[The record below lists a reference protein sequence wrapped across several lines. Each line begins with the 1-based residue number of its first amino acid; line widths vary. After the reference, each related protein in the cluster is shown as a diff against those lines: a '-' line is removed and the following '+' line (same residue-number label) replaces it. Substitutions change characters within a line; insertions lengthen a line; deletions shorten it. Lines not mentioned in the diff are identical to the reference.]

1 MRACS
6 SAKNYITST
15 SEWGRCHG
23 PTCELVGVMS
33 SRIIYV
39 VVIACLLIAASIGRC
54 GPYTEVGIDGYI
66 GDDRRGANPL
76 ADADARVNP
85 IFRGWA
91 TDFRDYLPADDE
103 WLGDWDDPG
112 KALGP
117 VTGDNSDV
125 VSLGDL
131 DAAEIAQQRSPGCIT
146 LIFGDPCDVDDANH
160 IGNVNGY
167 DFVVFENGFL
177 SEHDTAAGSV
187 WGQMLAEL
195 GYVEVSSNGI
205 DFVRFSSVSLTA
217 DEVGAY
223 GTIEISDVLNMA
235 GKHPNGYGTCT
246 GTAFDLEELSGH
258 PLVSNEVVDINNISY
273 VRIVDV
279 PGSGDFEDS
288 AVEHIDPCSW
298 PSWTGYDANH
308 AVYDAWV
315 TEGSGGL
322 DLEAVGVLKEQRY
335 SADINLDGIVN
346 SFDFALFG
354 YSWRKRFGGVG
365 WIGRCDLDDAKDM
378 MIDEQ
383 DLAVFASQWLE
394 TEQWHSE

>member
-1 MRACS
+1 MKRFS
-6 SAKNYITST
+6 STKCHITST
-15 SEWGRCHG
+15 SEWGHCHG
-23 PTCELVGVMS
+23 PTCKLVA
-33 SRIIYV
+33 
-39 VVIACLLIAASIGRC
+39 VIATLLCLAGVGRS

-66 GDDRRGANPL
+66 GDDRRSANPL

-91 TDFRDYLPADDE
+91 TDFENYLPSDDE
-103 WLGDWDDPG
+103 WMGDWDDPS

-117 VTGDNSDV
+117 ATGDVSDI

-131 DAAEIAQQRSPGCIT
+131 DAAEISQQKSPGCIT

-160 IGNVNGY
+160 IRNVRGY
-167 DFVVFENGFL
+167 DFAVFENGFL
-177 SEHDTAAGSV
+177 SIHDTAAGSV

-205 DFVRFSSVSLTA
+205 DFIRFSSVSLTA
-217 DEVGAY
+217 DQVGGY

-235 GKHPNGYGTCT
+235 GKHPNSYGRCT

-258 PLVSNEVVDINNISY
+258 PLVSSGVVDINNISY

-279 PGSGDFEDS
+279 PGSGDFNDL
-288 AVEHIDPCSW
+288 AVEHVDPCSW
-298 PSWTGYDANH
+298 PSWSEYDANH
-308 AVYDAWV
+308 GVYDAWV

-322 DLEAVGVLKEQRY
+322 DLEAVGVLKEQVY

-346 SFDFALFG
+346 SLDFALLG
-354 YSWRKRFGGVG
+354 ASWQKRFGEVG
-365 WIGRCDLDDAKDM
+365 WIGRCDLDNAKDM
-378 MIDEQ
+378 MIDGR
-383 DLAVFASQWLE
+383 DLGVFADQWLE
-394 TEQWHSE
+394 TEQWRSE